1 MQEGRNEE
9 NATILIVDDEPGWV
23 GRFQKMLERQGFSIV
38 VARSKQEA
46 LEALVT
52 CQSHVMVLDLDKAH
66 LEGRQIL
73 TALRADEGKRHLP
86 VIVSTT
92 GVTAQQ
98 RAQGL
103 RWGADDFIGK
113 PIDPEELAARVEV
126 WLRISRLRREAM
138 AKNRALSAL
147 YAIATSLSRSLNL
160 KEVLEQALQQVLD
173 LMELDAGFVRLED
186 QGGQEFRIAAGKG
199 VFAAELEAIGSVGPC
214 EEFARTVV
222 RAEAPVFIS
231 NVAEA
236 PGVLAAVGA
245 IPGVRSAAGVPLVSK
260 LRVVGTISMFGRHPR
275 QFSQEE
281 ERLLAGLGHQVGVA
295 IENARLF
302 EETHAAL
309 ARSNLLYEL
318 SNQLHAI
325 QNFEETLQLAA
336 QQILEAFQA
345 NGTLISLQ
353 EAAAHGAVTRVG
365 IFLSGRQGSERSSV
379 PDPIAQA
386 VMDTGR
392 PILIPRASQIPDH
405 VPASVLE
412 EGVEALLAV
421 PVQGLSGRHGALA
434 LYFRDPKDFRPL
446 DVETLV
452 TYANHL
458 GIAFENARLYTALQ
472 DRAERIAAVNRL
484 TRVISAS
491 FDIGVVYQTFAA
503 EVKRLI
509 PYDRI
514 GVVVPDSSG
523 KGFRMF
529 QLGTDPPSTGEPA
542 SVWLAKE
549 GTGIEWVMSQRR
561 AHIESDLVEAKRFVE
576 DEVLL
581 KAGIRST
588 VRLPLIAKGEAIGA
602 LCLDSSTPR
611 CYAERELELL
621 VPLGEQLAIAIENA
635 RLFQETNRLAITDEV
650 TGLFNHRHFYHRLE
664 QEFKRAKRYDRP
676 LSLIILDIDFFKRY
690 NDLRGHLAGDEAL
703 RLLANRLRSN
713 TRGVDILARYG
724 GDEFCIILPETDL
737 RQALVQAERIRSA
750 MERDPPL
757 GQELAAGERTT
768 VSLGVACLG
777 PNMDQVED
785 LVRAAD
791 QALYRSKAA
800 GGNQISLA

>member
-52 CQSHVMVLDLDKAH
+52 CQSHVMVLDLDKAY

-173 LMELDAGFVRLED
+173 LMELDAGFVRLEGE
-186 QGGQEFRIAAGKG
+186 GGQEFRISAGKG
-199 VFAAELEAIGSVGPC
+199 MFAAELEAIGSVGPC

-302 EETHAAL
+302 EETNAAL

-336 QQILEAFQA
+336 HQILEAFQA

-353 EAAAHGAVTRVG
+353 EAASGAVTRVG

-379 PDPIAQA
+379 ADPIAQA

-514 GVVVPDSSG
+514 GVVVPHGSG
-523 KGFRMF
+523 EGLMMF
-529 QLGTDPPSTGEPA
+529 QLATDHPTKGGMGSI
-542 SVWLAKE
+542 WLNSE
-549 GTGIEWVMSQRR
+549 GTGIMWVMSRR
-561 AHIESDLVEAKRFVE
+561 QPHIERDLAEQRLFVE
-576 DEVLL
+576 DDFLL
-581 KAGIRST
+581 KEGIRSS
-588 VRLPLIAKGEAIGA
+588 VRLPLIVRGEVIGA
-602 LCLDSSTPR
+602 LFLDSTTPGS
-611 CYAERELELL
+611 YDERQLELL
-621 VPLGEQLAIAIENA
+621 VPLGEQLAIAIENG
-635 RLFQETNRLAITDEV
+635 RLFQEINRLAITDEV
-650 TGLFNHRHFYHRLE
+650 TGLFNYRHFYHRLE
-664 QEFKRAKRYDRP
+664 QEFKRAQRYDRP

-750 MERDPPL
+750 MERDPSL
-757 GQELAAGERTT
+757 GQELTAGERTT

-777 PNMDQVED
+777 PNMYQVED

>member
-1 MQEGRNEE
+1 MQEGRNQE

-52 CQSHVMVLDLDKAH
+52 CQSHVMVLDLDKAY

-86 VIVSTT
+86 VIASTT

-173 LMELDAGFVRLED
+173 LMEMDAGFVRLEGE
-186 QGGQEFRIAAGKG
+186 GGQEFRISAGKG
-199 VFAAELEAIGSVGPC
+199 MFAAELEAIGSVGPC

-231 NVAEA
+231 NVAAA

-260 LRVVGTISMFGRHPR
+260 HRVVGTISMFGRHPR

-302 EETHAAL
+302 EETNAAL

-345 NGTLISLQ
+345 SGTLISLQ
-353 EAAAHGAVTRVG
+353 EAAPGAVTRVG

-379 PDPIAQA
+379 PDAIAQA

-392 PILIPRASQIPDH
+392 PILIPRASQIPDY

-458 GIAFENARLYTALQ
+458 GIALENARLYTALQ

-503 EVKRLI
+503 EVRRLI
-509 PYDRI
+509 PYDRM

-529 QLGTDPPSTGEPA
+529 QLATDPPSTGEPA
-542 SVWLAKE
+542 GVWLAKE

-561 AHIESDLVEAKRFVE
+561 SHIESDLVEARQFVE
-576 DEVLL
+576 DEALL

-621 VPLGEQLAIAIENA
+621 VPLGEQLAIAIENT
-635 RLFQETNRLAITDEV
+635 RLFQETNRLAITDEL

-664 QEFKRAKRYDRP
+664 QEFKRAQRYDRP
-676 LSLIILDIDFFKRY
+676 LSLIILDFDFFKRY
-690 NDLRGHLAGDEAL
+690 NDLHGHLAGDEAL

-757 GQELAAGERTT
+757 GQELTAGERTT

-777 PNMDQVED
+777 PNMYQVED

>member
-173 LMELDAGFVRLED
+173 LMELDAGFVRLEGE
-186 QGGQEFRIAAGKG
+186 GGQEFRISAGKG
-199 VFAAELEAIGSVGPC
+199 MFAAELEAIGSVGPC

-222 RAEAPVFIS
+222 RAEAPVFVS
-231 NVAEA
+231 NVAAA

-260 LRVVGTISMFGRHPR
+260 HRVVGTISMFGRHPR
-275 QFSQEE
+275 QFSPEE

-302 EETHAAL
+302 EETNAAL

-345 NGTLISLQ
+345 SGTLISLQ
-353 EAAAHGAVTRVG
+353 EAAPGAVTRVG
-365 IFLSGRQGSERSSV
+365 IFLSGRQGSERSSA

-405 VPASVLE
+405 VPASMLE

-458 GIAFENARLYTALQ
+458 GIALENARLYTALQ

-503 EVKRLI
+503 EVRRLI
-509 PYDRI
+509 PYDRM

-529 QLGTDPPSTGEPA
+529 QLATDPPSTGEPA

-561 AHIESDLVEAKRFVE
+561 AHIESDLVEARRFGE
-576 DEVLL
+576 NEALL

-635 RLFQETNRLAITDEV
+635 RLFQETNRLAITDEL

-664 QEFKRAKRYDRP
+664 QEFKRAQRYDRP
-676 LSLIILDIDFFKRY
+676 LSLIMLDFDFFKRY

-750 MERDPPL
+750 MECDPPL
-757 GQELAAGERTT
+757 GQELTAGERTT

>member
-52 CQSHVMVLDLDKAH
+52 CQSHVMVLDLDKAY

-86 VIVSTT
+86 VIIATT

-147 YAIATSLSRSLNL
+147 YAIATSLGRSLNL

-222 RAEAPVFIS
+222 RAEAPVFIP
-231 NVAEA
+231 NVAAA

-260 LRVVGTISMFGRHPR
+260 HRVVGTISMFGRHPH

-302 EETHAAL
+302 EETNAAL

-318 SNQLHAI
+318 TNQLHAI
-325 QNFEETLQLAA
+325 QNFEDTLQLAA

-345 NGTLISLQ
+345 SGTLISLQ
-353 EAAAHGAVTRVG
+353 EAAPGAVTRVG

-392 PILIPRASQIPDH
+392 PILIPRASQIPDY

-458 GIAFENARLYTALQ
+458 GIALENARLYTALQ

-509 PYDRI
+509 PYDRM

-529 QLGTDPPSTGEPA
+529 QLATDPLSTGEPA

-561 AHIESDLVEAKRFVE
+561 PHIESDLVEAKRFVE

-588 VRLPLIAKGEAIGA
+588 VCLPLIVKGEAIGA

-635 RLFQETNRLAITDEV
+635 RLFQETNRLAITDEL

-676 LSLIILDIDFFKRY
+676 LSLIIFDIDFFKRY

-750 MERDPPL
+750 MERDPSH
-757 GQELAAGERTT
+757 GQELAPGERIT

>member
-86 VIVSTT
+86 VIVATT

-186 QGGQEFRIAAGKG
+186 QGGQEFRISAGKG
-199 VFAAELEAIGSVGPC
+199 MFAAELEAIGSVGPC

-222 RAEAPVFIS
+222 RAEAPVFIP

-260 LRVVGTISMFGRHPR
+260 HRVVGTISMFGRHPH

-302 EETHAAL
+302 EETNAAL

-325 QNFEETLQLAA
+325 QNFEDTLQLAA

-345 NGTLISLQ
+345 SGTLISLQ
-353 EAAAHGAVTRVG
+353 EAAPGAVTRVG

-458 GIAFENARLYTALQ
+458 GIALENARLYTALQ

-509 PYDRI
+509 PYDRM

-523 KGFRMF
+523 KGFKMF
-529 QLGTDPPSTGEPA
+529 QLATDPLSTGEPA

-561 AHIESDLVEAKRFVE
+561 PHIESDLVDAKRFVE

-588 VRLPLIAKGEAIGA
+588 VCLPLIVKGEAIGA

-635 RLFQETNRLAITDEV
+635 RLFQETNRLAITDEL

-676 LSLIILDIDFFKRY
+676 LSLIIFDIDFFKRY

-750 MERDPPL
+750 MERDPPH
-757 GQELAAGERTT
+757 GQEPAAGERIT

-791 QALYRSKAA
+791 QALYRSKAG
-800 GGNQISLA
+800 GGNQTSLA

>member
-173 LMELDAGFVRLED
+173 LMELDAGFVRLEGE
-186 QGGQEFRIAAGKG
+186 GGQEFRISAGKG
-199 VFAAELEAIGSVGPC
+199 MFAAELEAIGSVGPC

-231 NVAEA
+231 NVATA

-260 LRVVGTISMFGRHPR
+260 HRVVGTISMFGRHPR

-302 EETHAAL
+302 EETNATL

-345 NGTLISLQ
+345 SGTLISLQ
-353 EAAAHGAVTRVG
+353 EAAPGAVTRVG

-392 PILIPRASQIPDH
+392 PILIPRASQIPDY

-458 GIAFENARLYTALQ
+458 GIALENARLYTALQ

-503 EVKRLI
+503 EVRRLI
-509 PYDRI
+509 PYDRM

-529 QLGTDPPSTGEPA
+529 QPATDPPSTGEPA

-561 AHIESDLVEAKRFVE
+561 AHIESDLVEARRFVE
-576 DEVLL
+576 DEALL

-621 VPLGEQLAIAIENA
+621 VPLGEQLAIAIENT
-635 RLFQETNRLAITDEV
+635 RLFQETNRLAITDEL

-664 QEFKRAKRYDRP
+664 QEFKRAQRYDRP
-676 LSLIILDIDFFKRY
+676 LSLIILDFDFFKRY

-757 GQELAAGERTT
+757 GQELTAGERTT

-777 PNMDQVED
+777 PNMYQVED

>member
-126 WLRISRLRREAM
+126 WLRISRLRREAL
-138 AKNRALSAL
+138 ARNRALSAL

-186 QGGQEFRIAAGKG
+186 QGGQEFRIAVGKG

-214 EEFARTVV
+214 EEFARAVV
-222 RAEAPVFIS
+222 RAKAPVFIPD
-231 NVAEA
+231 VAEA
-236 PGVLAAVGA
+236 PSALAAVGA

-260 LRVVGTISMFGRHPR
+260 HGVVGTISMFGRHPR
-275 QFSQEE
+275 RFSQEE

-302 EETHAAL
+302 EETNAAL

-353 EAAAHGAVTRVG
+353 EAAPGAVTRVG

-392 PILIPRASQIPDH
+392 PILIPRASQIPDY
-405 VPASVLE
+405 VPALVLE

-458 GIAFENARLYTALQ
+458 GIALENARLYTALQ

-491 FDIGVVYQTFAA
+491 FDLGVVYQTFAA

-509 PYDRI
+509 PYDRM

-523 KGFRMF
+523 TGFKMF
-529 QLGTDPPSTGEPA
+529 HLATDPPSTGEPR

-561 AHIESDLVEAKRFVE
+561 AHVEPDLAEARQFVE

-581 KAGIRST
+581 KAGFRSA

-602 LCLDSSTPR
+602 LCLDSSTPH
-611 CYAERELELL
+611 CFADRELEFL
-621 VPLGEQLAIAIENA
+621 VPLSEQLAIAIENA
-635 RLFQETNRLAITDEV
+635 RLFQEANRLAITDEL
-650 TGLFNHRHFYHRLE
+650 TGLFNHRHFYHHLE
-664 QEFKRAKRYDRP
+664 QEFKRAQRYDRP

-757 GQELAAGERTT
+757 GQELETGERTT

-791 QALYRSKAA
+791 QVLYRSKAA

>member
-86 VIVSTT
+86 VIVATT

-126 WLRISRLRREAM
+126 WLRISRLRREAI

-186 QGGQEFRIAAGKG
+186 QGGQEFRISAGKG
-199 VFAAELEAIGSVGPC
+199 MFAAELEAIGSVGPC

-222 RAEAPVFIS
+222 RAEAPVFIP
-231 NVAEA
+231 NVAAA

-260 LRVVGTISMFGRHPR
+260 HRVVGTISMFGRHPH

-302 EETHAAL
+302 EETNAAL

-325 QNFEETLQLAA
+325 QNFEDTLQLAA

-345 NGTLISLQ
+345 SGTLISLQ
-353 EAAAHGAVTRVG
+353 EAAPGAVTRVG

-458 GIAFENARLYTALQ
+458 GIALENARLYTALQ

-509 PYDRI
+509 PYDRM

-523 KGFRMF
+523 KGYRMF
-529 QLGTDPPSTGEPA
+529 QLATDPLSTGEPA

-561 AHIESDLVEAKRFVE
+561 PHIESDLVDAKRFVE
-576 DEVLL
+576 DEILL

-588 VRLPLIAKGEAIGA
+588 VCLPLIVKGEAIGA

-635 RLFQETNRLAITDEV
+635 RLFQETNRLAITDEL

-676 LSLIILDIDFFKRY
+676 LSLIIFDIDFFKRY

-703 RLLANRLRSN
+703 RLLANRLRNN

-750 MERDPPL
+750 MERDPSH
-757 GQELAAGERTT
+757 GQELAAGERIT

>member
-1 MQEGRNEE
+1 MQEGRNDE

-222 RAEAPVFIS
+222 RAEAPVFIP

-260 LRVVGTISMFGRHPR
+260 HGVVGTISMFGRHPR

-281 ERLLAGLGHQVGVA
+281 ERLLAGLGHQVGVV

-302 EETHAAL
+302 EETNAAL

-353 EAAAHGAVTRVG
+353 EAAPGAVTRVG

-392 PILIPRASQIPDH
+392 PILIPRASQIPDY

-458 GIAFENARLYTALQ
+458 GIALENARLYTALQ

-509 PYDRI
+509 PYDRM

-523 KGFRMF
+523 KGFNMF
-529 QLGTDPPSTGEPA
+529 QLATDPLSTGEPA

-602 LCLDSSTPR
+602 LCLDSSTPH

-650 TGLFNHRHFYHRLE
+650 TGLFNHRHFYRELE

-676 LSLIILDIDFFKRY
+676 LSLIMFDIDFFKRY
-690 NDLRGHLAGDEAL
+690 NDLLGHLAGDEAL

-724 GDEFCIILPETDL
+724 GDEFCIILPETEL
-737 RQALVQAERIRSA
+737 KQALVQAERIRSA
-750 MERDPPL
+750 IERDPSH
-757 GQELAAGERTT
+757 GQELAAGERIT

>member
-113 PIDPEELAARVEV
+113 PIDPEELVARVEV

-222 RAEAPVFIS
+222 CAEAPVFIP

-260 LRVVGTISMFGRHPR
+260 HGVVGTISMFGRHPH

-302 EETHAAL
+302 EETNATL

-325 QNFEETLQLAA
+325 QNFEDTLQLAA

-345 NGTLISLQ
+345 SGTLISLQ
-353 EAAAHGAVTRVG
+353 EAAPGAVTRVG

-392 PILIPRASQIPDH
+392 PILIPRASQIPDY

-458 GIAFENARLYTALQ
+458 GIALENARLYTALQ

-491 FDIGVVYQTFAA
+491 FDLGVVYQTFAS

-509 PYDRI
+509 PYDRM

-529 QLGTDPPSTGEPA
+529 QLATDPLSTGEPG

-561 AHIESDLVEAKRFVE
+561 AYIESDLVEAKRFVE

-635 RLFQETNRLAITDEV
+635 RLFQETNRLAITDEL

-664 QEFKRAKRYDRP
+664 PEFKRAKRYDRP
-676 LSLIILDIDFFKRY
+676 LSLIIFDIDFFKRY
-690 NDLRGHLAGDEAL
+690 NDLRGHLEGDEVL

-737 RQALVQAERIRSA
+737 RQALVKAERIRSA
-750 MERDPPL
+750 MERDPSH
-757 GQELAAGERTT
+757 GQELAAGERIT

-791 QALYRSKAA
+791 KALYRSKAA

>member
-23 GRFQKMLERQGFSIV
+23 GRFQKILERQGFSIV
-38 VARSKQEA
+38 VAHSKQEA

-52 CQSHVMVLDLDKAH
+52 CQSHVMVLDLDKAY

-113 PIDPEELAARVEV
+113 PVDPEELAARVEV

-173 LMELDAGFVRLED
+173 LMELDAGFVRLEGE
-186 QGGQEFRIAAGKG
+186 GGQELRISAGKG
-199 VFAAELEAIGSVGPC
+199 MFAAELEAIGSVGPC

-231 NVAEA
+231 NVAAA
-236 PGVLAAVGA
+236 PGVLAAVGV

-260 LRVVGTISMFGRHPR
+260 HRVVGTISMFGRHPR

-302 EETHAAL
+302 EETNAAL

-345 NGTLISLQ
+345 SGTLISLQ
-353 EAAAHGAVTRVG
+353 EAAPGAVTRVG
-365 IFLSGRQGSERSSV
+365 IFLSGRQGAERSSV

-386 VMDTGR
+386 VMATGR
-392 PILIPRASQIPDH
+392 PILIPRASQIPDY

-458 GIAFENARLYTALQ
+458 GIALENARLYTALQ

-503 EVKRLI
+503 EVRRLI
-509 PYDRI
+509 PYDWM

-529 QLGTDPPSTGEPA
+529 QLATDPPSTGEPA

-549 GTGIEWVMSQRR
+549 GTSIEWVMSQRR
-561 AHIESDLVEAKRFVE
+561 SHIELDLVEARRFVE
-576 DEVLL
+576 DEALL
-581 KAGIRST
+581 KVGIRST

-602 LCLDSSTPR
+602 LCLNSSTPR

-635 RLFQETNRLAITDEV
+635 RLFQETNRLAITDEL

-664 QEFKRAKRYDRP
+664 QEFKRAQRYDRP
-676 LSLIILDIDFFKRY
+676 LSLIILDFDFFKRY

-724 GDEFCIILPETDL
+724 GDEFCTILPETDL

-757 GQELAAGERTT
+757 GQELTAGERTT

-777 PNMDQVED
+777 PNMSQVED

>member
-1 MQEGRNEE
+1 
-9 NATILIVDDEPGWV
+9 
-23 GRFQKMLERQGFSIV
+23 
-38 VARSKQEA
+38 
-46 LEALVT
+46 
-52 CQSHVMVLDLDKAH
+52 
-66 LEGRQIL
+66 
-73 TALRADEGKRHLP
+73 
-86 VIVSTT
+86 
-92 GVTAQQ
+92 
-98 RAQGL
+98 
-103 RWGADDFIGK
+103 
-113 PIDPEELAARVEV
+113 
-126 WLRISRLRREAM
+126 
-138 AKNRALSAL
+138 
-147 YAIATSLSRSLNL
+147 
-160 KEVLEQALQQVLD
+160 
-173 LMELDAGFVRLED
+173 MELDAGFVRLGD
-186 QGGQEFRIAAGKG
+186 QGSQEFRISAGKG
-199 VFAAELEAIGSVGPC
+199 LFAAELEAVGSLGAC
-214 EEFARTVV
+214 EEFAKTVV
-222 RAEAPVFIS
+222 RAEAPIFIP

-236 PGVLAAVGA
+236 PAELAVVGG
-245 IPGVRSAAGVPLVSK
+245 IPGVRSAAGIPLISK
-260 LRVVGTISMFGRHPR
+260 HRVVGTIGMFGQQPR
-275 QFSQEE
+275 QFSYEE
-281 ERLLAGLGHQVGVA
+281 ARLLAGLGHQVGVA

-302 EETHAAL
+302 EETNEAL

-353 EAAAHGAVTRVG
+353 EPKPDAVLRVG
-365 IFLSGRQGSERSSV
+365 IFLSGRQGSERS
-379 PDPIAQA
+379 PMLDPIAQA
-386 VMDTGR
+386 VIQTGR
-392 PILIPRASQIPDH
+392 PILIPRSGQIPDH
-405 VPASVLE
+405 VPASVLD

-434 LYFRDPKDFRPL
+434 LYFREPKDFRPL

-458 GIAFENARLYTALQ
+458 GIALENSRLYTALQ
-472 DRAERIAAVNRL
+472 HRAERIAAVNRL

-491 FDIGVVYQTFAA
+491 FDLGVVYQTFAA

-509 PYDRI
+509 TYDRMV
-514 GVVVPDSSG
+514 VVVPDDSG
-523 KGFRMF
+523 KGFQMF
-529 QLGTDPPSTGEPA
+529 QLVAHTPGTGEPGSIWMA
-542 SVWLAKE
+542 RE
-549 GTGIEWVMSQRR
+549 GTGTEWVMSHRR
-561 AHIESDLVEAKRFVE
+561 PHIEPDLMEARRFAE

-581 KAGIRST
+581 KAGMRST

-602 LCLDSSTPR
+602 LCLDSSVPH

-635 RLFQETNRLAITDEV
+635 RLFQETNRLAITDEL
-650 TGLFNHRHFYHRLE
+650 TGLFNHRYFYQQLD
-664 QEFKRAKRYDRP
+664 QEFRRAQRYDRP

-703 RLLANRLRSN
+703 RLFANRLRSN

-750 MERDPPL
+750 MERDPPAAR
-757 GQELAAGERTT
+757 ELPPRDGIT

-777 PNMDQVED
+777 PTMGMAED

-791 QALYRSKAA
+791 QALYRSKAS

>member
-23 GRFQKMLERQGFSIV
+23 GRFQKILERQGFSIV
-38 VARSKQEA
+38 LARSKQEA

-52 CQSHVMVLDLDKAH
+52 CQSHVMVLDLDKAY

-186 QGGQEFRIAAGKG
+186 QGGQEFRIAVGKG

-214 EEFARTVV
+214 EEFARAVV
-222 RAEAPVFIS
+222 RAKAPVFIP
-231 NVAEA
+231 NVAET

-245 IPGVRSAAGVPLVSK
+245 IPGVRSAAGAPLVSK
-260 LRVVGTISMFGRHPR
+260 HGVVGTISMFGRHPR

-302 EETHAAL
+302 EETNAAL

-392 PILIPRASQIPDH
+392 PILIPRASQIPDY

-458 GIAFENARLYTALQ
+458 GIALENARLYTALQ

-509 PYDRI
+509 PYDRM

-529 QLGTDPPSTGEPA
+529 PLATDPPSTGEPA

-561 AHIESDLVEAKRFVE
+561 SHIESDLVEARRFV
-576 DEVLL
+576 
-581 KAGIRST
+581 
-588 VRLPLIAKGEAIGA
+588 
-602 LCLDSSTPR
+602 
-611 CYAERELELL
+611 
-621 VPLGEQLAIAIENA
+621 
-635 RLFQETNRLAITDEV
+635 
-650 TGLFNHRHFYHRLE
+650 
-664 QEFKRAKRYDRP
+664 
-676 LSLIILDIDFFKRY
+676 
-690 NDLRGHLAGDEAL
+690 
-703 RLLANRLRSN
+703 
-713 TRGVDILARYG
+713 
-724 GDEFCIILPETDL
+724 
-737 RQALVQAERIRSA
+737 
-750 MERDPPL
+750 
-757 GQELAAGERTT
+757 
-768 VSLGVACLG
+768 
-777 PNMDQVED
+777 
-785 LVRAAD
+785 
-791 QALYRSKAA
+791 
-800 GGNQISLA
+800 

>member
-52 CQSHVMVLDLDKAH
+52 CQSHVMVLDLDKAY

-173 LMELDAGFVRLED
+173 LMELDAGFVRLEGE
-186 QGGQEFRIAAGKG
+186 GGQEFRISAGEG
-199 VFAAELEAIGSVGPC
+199 MFAAELEAIGSVGPC

-231 NVAEA
+231 NVAAA

-260 LRVVGTISMFGRHPR
+260 HRVVGTISMFGRHPR

-302 EETHAAL
+302 EETNAAL

-345 NGTLISLQ
+345 SGTLISLQ
-353 EAAAHGAVTRVG
+353 EAAPGAVTRVG

-392 PILIPRASQIPDH
+392 PILIPRASQIPVY

-458 GIAFENARLYTALQ
+458 GIALENARLYTALQ

-503 EVKRLI
+503 EVRRLI
-509 PYDRI
+509 PYDRM

-523 KGFRMF
+523 KGFKMF
-529 QLGTDPPSTGEPA
+529 QLGTDPSSTGEPA

-561 AHIESDLVEAKRFVE
+561 AHIESDLVEARRFVE
-576 DEVLL
+576 DEALL

-602 LCLDSSTPR
+602 LCLDSGTPR

-621 VPLGEQLAIAIENA
+621 VSLGEQLAIAIENA
-635 RLFQETNRLAITDEV
+635 RLFQETNRLAITDEL

-664 QEFKRAKRYDRP
+664 QEFKRAQRYDRP
-676 LSLIILDIDFFKRY
+676 LSLIMLDFDFFKRY

-757 GQELAAGERTT
+757 GQELTAGERTT

-777 PNMDQVED
+777 PNMYQVED